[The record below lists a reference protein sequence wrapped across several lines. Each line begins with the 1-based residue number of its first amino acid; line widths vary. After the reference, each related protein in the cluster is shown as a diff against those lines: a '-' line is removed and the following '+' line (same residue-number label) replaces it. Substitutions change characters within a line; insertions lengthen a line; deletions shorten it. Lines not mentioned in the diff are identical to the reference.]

1 MNRPEALSPETVL
14 PTRRKANKVL
24 RILGLI
30 AGISV
35 VVALLRIGVVL
46 YGALA
51 ASLLGLV
58 WKFIRDNRGLFGA
71 TTPRTLIGMLQGLLF
86 FTPFLLLVLPG
97 VAFALGVD
105 VLSDHLIG
113 WLRQVAA
120 DPPPADQSVPWLSPS
135 KWWDW
140 YIRSK
145 VPPSVERSQ
154 PWLKVIIDPLY
165 WFMTIS
171 SVVAW
176 LIVGFAA
183 LRAYFHFA
191 ARILTLKGERITMEL
206 PDYRP

>member
-1 MNRPEALSPETVL
+1 MSPETVL
-14 PTRRKANKVL
+14 PTRRKANTVL

-71 TTPRTLIGMLQGLLF
+71 TTPRTLIGMLQGLLL

-120 DPPPADQSVPWLSPS
+120 DPPPADSSFPLFSPS

-154 PWLKVIIDPLY
+154 PWLKVLIDPLY

>member
-1 MNRPEALSPETVL
+1 MSSETVL

-30 AGISV
+30 AGISM

-71 TTPRTLIGMLQGLLF
+71 TTPRTLIGMLQGLLL

-105 VLSDHLIG
+105 VLSGHVIS
-113 WLRQVAA
+113 WLRELAT
-120 DPPPADQSVPWLSPS
+120 DPAPVDRSFPWFSPS
-135 KWWDW
+135 EWGDW
-140 YIRSK
+140 YVRSK
-145 VPPSVERSQ
+145 MPPSVEKSR

-165 WFMTIS
+165 WFLTIS

-176 LIVGFAA
+176 LIVGFSA

-191 ARILTLKGERITMEL
+191 ARTLTLKGERITMEL
-206 PDYRP
+206 PNYRP